1 MRFKEK
7 EQKKAV
13 AQTEKDDATSASSKS
28 LAEDNTDDDSGDE
41 PSQLK
46 KLVMDLTD
54 QVKSL
59 KIQNEHMMDDDYK
72 KKNQNKKRAKTINK
86 IGALKLLLT
95 NLKSE
100 LKDDETDGDLSVIKN
115 QLDKVEAK

>member
-7 EQKKAV
+7 EQKKV
-13 AQTEKDDATSASSKS
+13 VVTEKDDASTKS
-28 LAEDNTDDDSGDE
+28 TQAEENTEDESGDDS
-41 PSQLK
+41 SQLK
-46 KLVMDLTD
+46 KLVMGLTD

-100 LKDDETDGDLSVIKN
+100 LKDDETDGDLSIIKN

>member
-7 EQKKAV
+7 EQKKTDV
-13 AQTEKDDATSASSKS
+13 PKEKDEATVTKS
-28 LAEDNTDDDSGDE
+28 QPEENTDDDSGDE

-59 KIQNEHMMDDDYK
+59 KIQNEHMMDDDFK

-100 LKDDETDGDLSVIKN
+100 LKDDETDGDLSSIKN

>member
-13 AQTEKDDATSASSKS
+13 VTEKDDATSTKS
-28 LAEDNTDDDSGDE
+28 TQAEENTDEESGDDS
-41 PSQLK
+41 SQLK
-46 KLVMDLTD
+46 KLVMGLTD

>member
-1 MRFKEK
+1 
-7 EQKKAV
+7 
-13 AQTEKDDATSASSKS
+13 
-28 LAEDNTDDDSGDE
+28 
-41 PSQLK
+41 
-46 KLVMDLTD
+46 MDLTD

-86 IGALKLLLT
+86 IGALKLLLS
-95 NLKSE
+95 NLRGE
-100 LKDDETDGDLSVIKN
+100 LKNDETEGDLSSIKG